1 MELLNDPF
9 GIHREEKIKKSEI
22 REAFTPNSPILSIAL
37 FSGRKNEVAKI
48 IECLNTKGQHILLYG
63 DRGVGKSSLARISC
77 LLLNNA
83 GIADG
88 KLYQK
93 RCDSHDT
100 FKSIVEPILNSI
112 GVDSSS
118 LTKESE
124 NTWGLNKV
132 LNVGTRSIV
141 TAEGNAH
148 NSLSPSWVV
157 DKIKDVNGIL
167 LIDEFDV
174 IADNTEKKKIAEMIK
189 LLSDCRSSLTVFIVG
204 IAETANI
211 LMGGHPSVNRCL
223 KEIKLGRMRREE
235 LQEIIK
241 KGEDRATISYDVSV
255 KNKIVALSSGYAY
268 YTHLLALKAAEEAI
282 ADDRKKITKN
292 DLTVAMQKAAGDAEG
307 SLKQAY
313 DDAVRSSRKDEFKK
327 IVIAAALC
335 GDDEFRAKDL
345 RDKYEKYTGRP
356 ISQNELNN
364 YFAKLISRDD
374 SCILKRLGTG
384 VYRFTDPR
392 MPSYVRIANNL
403 TQLN

>member
-1 MELLNDPF
+1 MVVDDPY
-9 GIHREEKIKKSEI
+9 GIYREERIKRSGI
-22 REAFTPNSPILSIAL
+22 RDVFTPNSPVLSVEL
-37 FSGRKNEVAKI
+37 FSGLKDEVSKI

-77 LLLNNA
+77 LVLNSA

-88 KLYQK
+88 QLYQK

-100 FKSIVEPILNSI
+100 FKSIVVPILESVGIDFNTISY
-112 GVDSSS
+112 
-118 LTKESE
+118 ESE
-124 NTWGLNKV
+124 NNFGIDKVFCANKKS
-132 LNVGTRSIV
+132 TIR
-141 TAEGNAH
+141 TEGNAV

-157 DKIKDVNGIL
+157 DKIKDIRGIL

-174 IADNTEKKKIAEMIK
+174 IANEIEKKKIAEMIK
-189 LLSDCRSSLTVFIVG
+189 LLSDCGSALTIFIVG

-211 LMGGHPSVNRCL
+211 LMGGHPSVSRCL
-223 KEIKLGRMRREE
+223 KEIKLGRMNREE
-235 LQEIIK
+235 LNEIIR
-241 KGEDRATISYDVSV
+241 KGEERAGIIYDAAV
-255 KNKIVALSSGYAY
+255 KRRIVTLSSGYAY

-282 ADDRKKITKN
+282 ASDRKNVTIN
-292 DLTVAMQKAAGDAEG
+292 DLRVAMQKAAGDAEG

-313 DDAVRSSRKDEFKK
+313 DNAVRSSRKDEFKK

-335 GDDEFRAKDL
+335 GDDEFKAVDL
-345 RDKYEKYTGRP
+345 RTQYQKYTGKS

-392 MPSYVRIANNL
+392 MSSYVRIANNL
-403 TQLN
+403 TQSI

>member
-1 MELLNDPF
+1 MQLQNRSTPKKTNDKMELLNDPF

-157 DKIKDVNGIL
+157 DKI
-167 LIDEFDV
+167 
-174 IADNTEKKKIAEMIK
+174 NT
-189 LLSDCRSSLTVFIVG
+189 
-204 IAETANI
+204 
-211 LMGGHPSVNRCL
+211 
-223 KEIKLGRMRREE
+223 
-235 LQEIIK
+235 
-241 KGEDRATISYDVSV
+241 
-255 KNKIVALSSGYAY
+255 
-268 YTHLLALKAAEEAI
+268 
-282 ADDRKKITKN
+282 
-292 DLTVAMQKAAGDAEG
+292 
-307 SLKQAY
+307 
-313 DDAVRSSRKDEFKK
+313 
-327 IVIAAALC
+327 
-335 GDDEFRAKDL
+335 
-345 RDKYEKYTGRP
+345 
-356 ISQNELNN
+356 
-364 YFAKLISRDD
+364 
-374 SCILKRLGTG
+374 
-384 VYRFTDPR
+384 
-392 MPSYVRIANNL
+392 
-403 TQLN
+403 

>member
-1 MELLNDPF
+1 
-9 GIHREEKIKKSEI
+9 
-22 REAFTPNSPILSIAL
+22 
-37 FSGRKNEVAKI
+37 
-48 IECLNTKGQHILLYG
+48 
-63 DRGVGKSSLARISC
+63 
-77 LLLNNA
+77 
-83 GIADG
+83 
-88 KLYQK
+88 
-93 RCDSHDT
+93 
-100 FKSIVEPILNSI
+100 
-112 GVDSSS
+112 
-118 LTKESE
+118 
-124 NTWGLNKV
+124 
-132 LNVGTRSIV
+132 
-141 TAEGNAH
+141 
-148 NSLSPSWVV
+148 
-157 DKIKDVNGIL
+157 
-167 LIDEFDV
+167 
-174 IADNTEKKKIAEMIK
+174 MIK

>member
-1 MELLNDPF
+1 MDFIDDPF
-9 GIHREEKIKKSEI
+9 GILREEKIKASGI
-22 REAFTPNSPILSIAL
+22 REAFTPNYPIQNIEL
-37 FSGRKNEVAKI
+37 FSGRNDEVRKI

-77 LLLNNA
+77 LLLNSA
-83 GIADG
+83 GIANG
-88 KLYQK
+88 QLYLK

-100 FKSIVEPILNSI
+100 F
-112 GVDSSS
+112 
-118 LTKESE
+118 
-124 NTWGLNKV
+124 
-132 LNVGTRSIV
+132 RSIV
-141 TAEGNAH
+141 AIVLDSIGIDSTTLAQETENTLGVNKIFHAGTKSTIKTEGNAT

-157 DKIKDVNGIL
+157 EKIKDVCGIL

-174 IADNTEKKKIAEMIK
+174 LADNEEKKKIAEMIK
-189 LLSDCRSSLTVFIVG
+189 LLSDYGSSLTVFIVG

-223 KEIKLGRMRREE
+223 KEIKLGRMSRIE
-235 LQEIIK
+235 LNEIIT
-241 KGEDRATISYDVSV
+241 KGEERTHISFDPVV
-255 KNKIVALSSGYAY
+255 KKKIVTLSSGYAY

-282 ADDRKKITKN
+282 AADRTHITSN
-292 DLTVAMQKAAGDAEG
+292 DLKIAMQTAAGDAEG

-313 DDAVRSSRKDEFKK
+313 DAAVRSSRKDEFKN

-335 GDDEFRAKDL
+335 GDDEFKAKDL
-345 RDKYEKYTGRP
+345 RDQYTKYTGRT

-374 SCILKRLGTG
+374 TCILKRLGTG

-403 TQLN
+403 TQLQ